1 MTRSFEVR
9 QLSSIMYA
17 FMASLAR
24 LGARGPSTDDERA
37 VRAALEHNHL
47 LESSGQEITDVVIVD
62 SFAVATLSGGG
73 RASYTV
79 LRQWHSEWEIVM
91 GTIKECIRD
100 DLLIS
105 YGMPKLAA
113 EEVMRIVRQKTR

>member
-1 MTRSFEVR
+1 MNQSFEVR

-24 LGARGPSTDDERA
+24 LGANGASADGERA
-37 VRAALEHNHL
+37 VRATLEHNHIL
-47 LESSGQEITDVVIVD
+47 AGGQALSNIAIVEN
-62 SFAVATLSGGG
+62 FAVATLSERG
-73 RASYTV
+73 RSSYTI

-100 DLLIS
+100 DLLVS

-113 EEVMRIVRQKTR
+113 EQMMLMVLQKTR